1 MLLTLKA
8 HWLWDPASSHIF
20 NSYHISFAEH
30 LKSSTVPFQSSTLLS
45 TTTAAAPPSW
55 DVSGLAP
62 PEPEHTYPLWQFF
75 LLSIWTLIPFPLL
88 PLYTFHYTSAIEHL
102 HKQQQYQYNT
112 FYYNTNTIT
121 QQSNTIPHQNNNC
134 LSIKKMLSL
143 SNWIFSLN
151 K

>member
-30 LKSSTVPFQSSTLLS
+30 LESSTVPFQSSTLLG
-45 TTTAAAPPSW
+45 TTTAATHLLGCLWACTSW
-55 DVSGLAP
+55 AWA
-62 PEPEHTYPLWQFF
+62 YPLWQFF

-112 FYYNTNTIT
+112 LYYNTNTIT